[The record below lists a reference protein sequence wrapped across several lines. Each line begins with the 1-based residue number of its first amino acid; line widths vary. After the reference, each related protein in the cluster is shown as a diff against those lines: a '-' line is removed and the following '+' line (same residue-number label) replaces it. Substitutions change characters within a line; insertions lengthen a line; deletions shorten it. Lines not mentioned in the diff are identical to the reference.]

1 MISKKGG
8 RKVKYEFELK
18 RATKRYIE
26 NNKLE
31 EVKNG
36 INVRIYT
43 LVVELLLKN
52 EDIKTNIL
60 MYTLN
65 NAFSPED
72 IVKFRKK
79 FFKEIIG
86 DTDEKDFGID
96 QILKIQKHLGINT
109 I

>member
-1 MISKKGG
+1 MKMSLN
-8 RKVKYEFELK
+8 LK
-18 RATKRYIE
+18 NVTKRYIK

-31 EVKNG
+31 ESKIG

-43 LVVELLLKN
+43 MVVELLLKN

-65 NAFSPED
+65 NAFSPDE
-72 IVKFRKK
+72 IMKFRKK

-86 DTDEKDFGID
+86 ETDEKDFGID

-109 I
+109 IREKTKIIR